1 MVGVANNNDD
11 PDQVLVL
18 KMSFKLLSLLL
29 VGGILIID
37 DRHKPHDNIHI
48 CRKDGCIKQNFEL

>member
-18 KMSFKLLSLLL
+18 KMSFKLLSLVL

-48 CRKDGCIKQNFEL
+48 CS